1 MIFSN
6 IPWMKK
12 SPEQTLEKSLYPVL
26 HVMGSLKEYH
36 KELVGKEV
44 ESLWEL
50 GMVGSCFKGVI
61 KKADH
66 FHD

>member
-26 HVMGSLKEYH
+26 HVMGSLKEY
-36 KELVGKEV
+36 E
-44 ESLWEL
+44 
-50 GMVGSCFKGVI
+50 
-61 KKADH
+61 
-66 FHD
+66 

>member
-6 IPWMKK
+6 ILGRKNR
-12 SPEQTLEKSLYPVL
+12 SGQNDEKSLYPVM

-50 GMVGSCFKGVI
+50 GMVGSSFR
-61 KKADH
+61 
-66 FHD
+66 